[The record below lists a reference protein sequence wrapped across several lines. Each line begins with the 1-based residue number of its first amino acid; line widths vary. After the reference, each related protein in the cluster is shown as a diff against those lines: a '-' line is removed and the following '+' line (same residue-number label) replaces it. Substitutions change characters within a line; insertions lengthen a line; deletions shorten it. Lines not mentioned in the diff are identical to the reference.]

1 MSKVKCQRSNVSK
14 GFSFVEMI
22 VAIFIFALV
31 VTASSGVFVKM
42 IKSYKS
48 AREIQRDLEDA
59 QYAMNLMAK
68 TIRTSSIISCYNG
81 SWDLSCGGANITA
94 IRIFDY
100 SQTQGC
106 IQYEFSGNKLKY
118 ISNTPPTPGDKNS
131 CATWVP
137 MIDLVSY
144 FISNAQFDVKRSF
157 PDPDGGGPLT
167 GQVGKAT
174 ISMQVCPAS
183 GCPAG
188 TDKAI
193 IQTSVS
199 LRDYTETGL

>member
-1 MSKVKCQRSNVSK
+1 MSPPKAGPPRAENVKA

-68 TIRTSSIISCYNG
+68 TIRTSSVVSCSNDGG
-81 SWDLSCGGANITA
+81 SNFNLICLSVPGINAA
-94 IRIFDY
+94 RVYDY
-100 SQTQGC
+100 SQDRCVT
-106 IQYEFSGNKLKY
+106 YRFSSNKLKVR
-118 ISNTPPTPGDKNS
+118 SDSPSTPGDKSTCVWNS
-131 CATWVP
+131 AND
-137 MIDLVSY
+137 DLITNFVSAVN
-144 FISNAQFDVKRSF
+144 FSIVQSAPDVA
-157 PDPDGGGPLT
+157 
-167 GQVGKAT
+167 VGKAT

-188 TDKAI
+188 SDKAI